1 MGEKD
6 EMPYLTLLW
15 KWKGLIIAGGLAGAL
30 VTAAVVLRAPR
41 LYEAEALLLA
51 TESKVP
57 GVGEGQGAAAGVR
70 PMSAAMV
77 TIAKSL
83 PLARKTAE
91 KFRLGAPPWN
101 MSASSLV
108 KRINVRMTRE
118 SNLIQMEVQFP
129 DGKLAMDVANFL
141 AGELVA
147 INTQLAQSDTAQAR
161 DFIKESLDKARAELD
176 KLEEQKQKAGNSE
189 PPEAINKRIALLQ
202 TRQTQL
208 HQEILEVDGRIG
220 RLNAI
225 PMLEEFAKAKEA
237 YLKVHSSVPEKKL
250 KEENE
255 SVLAELTKLSNFVR
269 SSEISIQGEKAKLK
283 TLNDE
288 LKKQKEVLTLYK
300 SIDRDLEA
308 AALAREGRDRA
319 PTGAPLFRT
328 RTEELNP
335 VHEDLLKKIHASM
348 AKLSELDAQIALAQK
363 QKGELEAQFEAGNT
377 RLARGSLVLKEAEQK
392 YKALET
398 QLAAEEGKNPGSPT
412 LLAAKKKAAG
422 EELKRIRE
430 EMEKLSAEVE
440 RRSTNKDRLSVEHAL
455 ASDAYKL
462 YSKKFNEA
470 SLSVTSKVP
479 DLKIVAPAVIPEEPV
494 GRQLFLNSII
504 GGLIGV
510 LAGILLSLAIERYA
524 DRKTGQAMG
533 STAG

>member
-1 MGEKD
+1 MGKD
-6 EMPYLTLLW
+6 SELPYLGILW
-15 KWKGLIIAGGLAGAL
+15 KWKILIAAGALAGAL

-41 LYEAEALLLA
+41 MYEAEALLLA

-57 GVGEGQGAAAGVR
+57 GVGEGRGATAEVR

-83 PLARKTAE
+83 PIARKIVE
-91 KFRLGAPPWN
+91 KLRLDAPPWN
-101 MSASSLV
+101 MRVSALV
-108 KRINVRMTRE
+108 KRINVKMTRE
-118 SNLIQMEVQFP
+118 SNLIQLGVQFP
-129 DGKLAMDVANFL
+129 DRKLAMDVANLL

-161 DFIKESLDKARAELD
+161 DFIKESLDKARAEMD
-176 KLEEQKQKAGNSE
+176 KLEEQKLKAGNSE
-189 PPEAINKRIALLQ
+189 PLEAINKRIALLQ

-208 HQEILEVDGRIG
+208 QQEILDVDGRIG

-225 PMLEEFAKAKEA
+225 PMMEEFAKAKEA
-237 YLKVHSSVPEKKL
+237 YLKVHGSVPEKKL

-255 SVLAELTKLSNFVR
+255 SILVGLANLSNFVR
-269 SSEISIQGEKAKLK
+269 SSEISIQGEKARLK

-300 SIDRDLEA
+300 SVDRDIEA

-319 PTGAPLFRT
+319 PTGAPLFRMK
-328 RTEELNP
+328 TEELNP
-335 VHEDLLKKIHASM
+335 VHADLLKKIHASM
-348 AKLSELDAQIALAQK
+348 TKLSELDAQSASAQK

-377 RLARGSLVLKEAEQK
+377 RLARGSLELKEAEQK
-392 YKALET
+392 YKALES
-398 QLAAEEGKNPGSPT
+398 QLAAEEGKNPSSLT

-422 EELKRIRE
+422 EELKGIRE

-440 RRSTNKDRLSVEHAL
+440 RRSTNKGRLNVEYAL

-462 YSKKFNEA
+462 YSKKFSEA

-479 DLKIVAPAVIPEEPV
+479 ELKIVAPAVIPEEPV
-494 GRQLFLNSII
+494 SRQLFLNSII
-504 GGLIGV
+504 GGFIGV
-510 LAGILLSLAIERYA
+510 FTAILLSLAIENYA
-524 DRKTGQAMG
+524 ERKTAQAKG
-533 STAG
+533 NAAS